1 MAAGAVLSM
10 ENAMTRSS
18 SAPAVRPR
26 TDRRPDLSGWQ
37 HELFLSALTGGFSL
51 SLFDALFDRMER
63 QP

>member
-1 MAAGAVLSM
+1 
-10 ENAMTRSS
+10 MTRSS